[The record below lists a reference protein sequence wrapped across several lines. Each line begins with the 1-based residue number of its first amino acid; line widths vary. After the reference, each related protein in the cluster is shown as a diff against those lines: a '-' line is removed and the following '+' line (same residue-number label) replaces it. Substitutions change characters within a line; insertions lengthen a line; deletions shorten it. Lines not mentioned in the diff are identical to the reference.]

1 MTNATYKRVMNQ
13 MQTLSA
19 QLPDDFDYQEKG
31 ICYALRAVKLPQD
44 FALLYKWMHEP
55 HVIPQWQLNKPELEL
70 AVYFE
75 KMLIDDHQRLYII
88 QIAGQDTG
96 YLEIYEAKR
105 DRLSL
110 YYPALDTDI
119 GWHIL
124 LGEKNVLGKGH
135 FKAVMRMMSY
145 FIFEY
150 SPAEKIVGEPDE
162 NVKSYEYVAQEIA
175 FEAQKK
181 IHMLEKTA
189 ILYHCFR
196 EKFYETCG
204 ELAPR

>member
-1 MTNATYKRVMNQ
+1 
-13 MQTLSA
+13 MQTLSSK
-19 QLPDDFDYQEKG
+19 LPNAFTYQEKG
-31 ICYALRAVKLPQD
+31 ILYTLRALTLPQD
-44 FALLYKWMHEP
+44 FPLLYKWMHEP

-88 QIAGQDTG
+88 QIEGKDAG

-110 YYPALDTDI
+110 YYPALENDL

-124 LGEKNVLGKGH
+124 LGEKNVVGKGH

-145 FIFEY
+145 FIFEH

-175 FEAQKK
+175 FEAQKS
-181 IHMLEKTA
+181 IQMLEKTA

-204 ELAPR
+204 KLTPH

>member
-1 MTNATYKRVMNQ
+1 MPRIKRVMNE

-88 QIAGQDTG
+88 QIAGQDAG

-110 YYPALDTDI
+110 YYPALDTDL

-124 LGEKNVLGKGH
+124 LGEKNVVGKGH

>member
-1 MTNATYKRVMNQ
+1 MK
-13 MQTLSA
+13 TLSSR
-19 QLPDDFDYQEKG
+19 LPNHFNYQEKG
-31 ICYALRAVKLPQD
+31 ISYALRALSFPND
-44 FALLYKWMHEP
+44 FPLLYKWMHEP

-75 KMLIDDHQRLYII
+75 KMRVDDHQRLYII
-88 QIAGQDTG
+88 QIAGQDVG

-110 YYPALDTDI
+110 YYPASENDL

-124 LGEKNVLGKGH
+124 LGEKYVVGKGH
-135 FKAVMRMMSY
+135 FKAVMRMMCY
-145 FIFEY
+145 FIFEH

-162 NVKSYEYVAQEIA
+162 NVKSYEYVAEEIA
-175 FEAQKK
+175 FEVQQK
-181 IHMLEKTA
+181 IQMPEKTA

-196 EKFYETCG
+196 EKFYKKCG
-204 ELAPR
+204 ECSSFK

>member
-1 MTNATYKRVMNQ
+1 
-13 MQTLSA
+13 MQTLSSK
-19 QLPDDFDYQEKG
+19 LPNEFTYQENG
-31 ICYALRAVKLPQD
+31 ILYALRALTLPQD
-44 FALLYKWMHEP
+44 FSLLYNWMHEP

-88 QIAGQDTG
+88 QIEGQDVG

-110 YYPALDTDI
+110 YYPALENDL

-124 LGEKNVLGKGH
+124 LGEKNVVGKGH

-145 FIFEY
+145 FIFEH

-175 FEAQKK
+175 FEAQKS
-181 IHMLEKTA
+181 IQMLEKTA

-204 ELAPR
+204 KLTPH

>member
-1 MTNATYKRVMNQ
+1 
-13 MQTLSA
+13 MQTLSSKF
-19 QLPDDFDYQEKG
+19 PDEFQYQEKR
-31 ICYALRAVKLPQD
+31 ISYALRRLMLPQD
-44 FALLYKWMHEP
+44 FPLLYKWMHEP

-88 QIAGQDTG
+88 QIEGQDVG

-110 YYPALDTDI
+110 YYPASENDF

-124 LGEKNVLGKGH
+124 LGEKNVVGKGH
-135 FKAVMRMMSY
+135 FKAVMRMMCY
-145 FIFEY
+145 FIFEH
-150 SPAEKIVGEPDE
+150 SLAEKIVGEPDE
-162 NVKSYEYVAQEIA
+162 NVKSYDYVAEEIA
-175 FEAQKK
+175 FEAQQK
-181 IHMLEKTA
+181 IQMPEKTA

-196 EKFYETCG
+196 EKFYQRCG
-204 ELAPR
+204 AYSPLN